1 MPSNTSTRDGLLAN
15 AFQKPF
21 WNSRITSANVTKK
34 ELILGYVAGP
44 FGAMLLQSIVN
55 SYFNQYLTDVLGFTV
70 CLDYYLLQ
78 PFLLCRLYHVVY
90 GL

>member
-70 CLDYYLLQ
+70 SRGAWIASFMIIFPL
-78 PFLLCRLYHVVY
+78 VS
-90 GL
+90 